1 MNNAITSGDASSD
14 HRAFAMLAATAIS
27 FVFGIFGTFAAI
39 APLDSAA
46 VAPGRVA
53 AESSTKTIQHLE
65 GGIVREMLV
74 KEAQAVK
81 EGDVLFRLAPTQ
93 AQANADMIRKQLDG
107 ALALE
112 ARLSAERESA
122 PSVIFPAEI
131 LARRSTPETAMAIA
145 DQERQFDERRASLKN
160 QTMILRTR
168 FEQTSNELSGL
179 RRREKSLTD
188 QITNLSSEL
197 ASLTELREKGL
208 YPKSKLMALQ
218 RQKAGLEGELGGMQ
232 GELARLADV
241 QRETKLQISQLEQK
255 FREEAGQQLA
265 EVRARL
271 SDIREKTRVADDVM
285 NRIEV
290 RAPQDGVVQG
300 LKVHSAGAVI
310 RPGETLAELV
320 PTGDKLVMAVR
331 VSPLDIDNVEPGQ
344 RAEVR
349 LPGFAA
355 RGLKT
360 ILGKV
365 ERVGADVMLDD
376 YTKEPYYMARVE
388 VDPKTVPA
396 EIQKRLQPG
405 MPADV
410 LITTGERTALQYLI
424 GPLADLIAKS
434 MREQ

>member
-1 MNNAITSGDASSD
+1 MSTVIARQSASSD
-14 HRAFAMLAATAIS
+14 HMAFAMLGATAIS

-65 GGIVREMLV
+65 GGIVREILV
-74 KEAQAVK
+74 KEAQPVK

-93 AQANADMIRKQLDG
+93 AQANSDMMRKQLDT
-107 ALALE
+107 ALAQE
-112 ARLSAERESA
+112 ARLSAEREGAKTLS
-122 PSVIFPAEI
+122 FPAEI
-131 LARRSTPETAMAIA
+131 VSRRSVPETATALA
-145 DQERQFDERRASLKN
+145 DQERQFDERRASLNN

-168 FEQTSNELSGL
+168 FEQTSSELSGL
-179 RRREKSLTD
+179 QRKEKSLSD

-218 RQKAGLEGELGGMQ
+218 RQKSGLEGELGGMQ
-232 GELARLADV
+232 GELARLGEV
-241 QRETKLQISQLEQK
+241 QRETKIQISQLEQK

-285 NRIEV
+285 NRVEV
-290 RAPQDGVVQG
+290 RAPQDGIVQG
-300 LKVHSAGAVI
+300 LKVHSSGAVI

-344 RAEVR
+344 KAEVR

-365 ERVGADVMLDD
+365 QRVGADVVLDD

-396 EIQKRLQPG
+396 EIEKRLQPG

-410 LITTGERTALQYLI
+410 LITTGERTALQYLV
-424 GPLADLIAKS
+424 GPLTDLIAKS